1 MDGVSVELLQEARRN
16 YGRSGFAAAQIV
28 GTGVGTHILATRC
41 GTATTT
47 TLALG
52 SLGYPVEQHDGFFQV
67 KSGEAGVPLEKALRD
82 LASRNAV
89 DLFAHEPNLIFEKY
103 HSYLTSDLLKR
114 DALSTRLDL
123 GSLQQLCKRLCESVS
138 PEYA

>member
-1 MDGVSVELLQEARRN
+1 MLQEARRN
-16 YGRSGFAAAQIV
+16 YGRLGFATAQIV
-28 GTGVGTHILATRC
+28 GTGVGSHILATRC
-41 GTATTT
+41 GTVKTTT
-47 TLALG
+47 LALALG
-52 SLGYPVEQHDGFFQV
+52 SLGYAVEQHDGFLQV
-67 KSGEAGVPLEKALRD
+67 KSGEGGVPLEKALRD
-82 LASRNAV
+82 LAGRNAV

-138 PEYA
+138 SDYA